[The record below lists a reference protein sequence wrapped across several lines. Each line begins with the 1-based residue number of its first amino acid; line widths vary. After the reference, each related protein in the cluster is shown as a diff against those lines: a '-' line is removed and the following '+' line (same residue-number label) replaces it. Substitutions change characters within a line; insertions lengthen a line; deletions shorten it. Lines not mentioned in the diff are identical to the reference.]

1 LSLDWVYHIPVLRKT
16 EISFKIVAVEPLRIG
31 AQKEVASIANNPIV
45 KIAKNG
51 ERVPFIPGSSLKG
64 VLRTIGEGLW
74 SSVIGRY
81 VHDNKEN
88 FVCYVFKDEKDE
100 EQEEKQRIPNKKLAE
115 MLCPVCLTYGVPGFM
130 SKVLVSD
137 FFPLNYSIGVI
148 TQASIHRKKG
158 TAQNPRQIEYVEPGS
173 TFSGK
178 LVMTNAPNWMITL
191 VLASL
196 YLIDNGFVKL
206 GGNKSRGFGAARI
219 EDLQVKST
227 DLDPLDIYDSKL
239 DKGKIEDL
247 SYAYEMWKEMAEKLK
262 ERYQR

>member
-1 LSLDWVYHIPVLRKT
+1 MSLEWVYHIPVLRKT

-31 AQKEVASIANNPIV
+31 AQREVAGITDLPVVRIT
-45 KIAKNG
+45 KDG

-64 VLRTIGEGLW
+64 VLRTVGEGLW
-74 SSVIGRY
+74 SSVIGKY
-81 VHDNKEN
+81 VHEENKGN
-88 FVCYVFKDEKDE
+88 PVCDVLKE
-100 EQEEKQRIPNKKLAE
+100 RLSPNRLVKKF
-115 MLCPVCLTYGVPGFM
+115 CPVCLTYGVPGLM
-130 SKVLVSD
+130 SKVLVGD
-137 FFPLNYSIGVI
+137 FFPLNYSIGVV

-178 LVMTNAPNWMITL
+178 LVMTNAPNWMIAL

-206 GGNKSRGFGAARI
+206 GGNKSRGFGTVKI

-227 DLDPLDIYDSKL
+227 NLEPLDIYDSKL
-239 DKGKIEDL
+239 DEDKIEDL